1 MPSRLLRSFAECV
14 LPTGA
19 DLTVLKF
26 GLTRWRGDAF
36 MNMKHSVTSKMIAD
50 FVRLFVNRRAY
61 TIQSMRPHPIS
72 GRYYYFRPKAS
83 VQKMDLLLT
92 AKVVNQH
99 LSGQITIGLYS
110 INPKTQRSKWI
121 AIDADY
127 EEALEDLLKLQWEL
141 HNDGIETALERSRR
155 GGHLWIFAESPL
167 LSSACRIY
175 IHNLS
180 LRVGVPVKASGV
192 TEGIEIFPKQD
203 SVDTGAYGNSM
214 RAPLGIHRAVK
225 RRFYFYGADYTLEA
239 QFVYLNRLRKLTAE
253 QLKCLTANL
262 KMPEPFVKPSPLPVA
277 SLSRGRTG
285 AEFRMLEHVGRV
297 RKTGRNYWTRC
308 PSCALSG
315 HDHSGDNLAIAIDDP
330 RKYKCWAGCSKELIR
345 AAVGYPVRGRTL
357 IQARKTS

>member
-1 MPSRLLRSFAECV
+1 LSAPIPVVAR
-14 LPTGA
+14 A
-19 DLTVLKF
+19 DLTGLEF
-26 GLTRWRGDAF
+26 TLTREGRETF
-36 MNMKHSVTSKMIAD
+36 MNKQHYVTSKMIAD

-61 TIQSMRPHPIS
+61 TVQSMRPHPIS

-83 VQKMDLLLT
+83 VQRMDLVLT
-92 AKVVNQH
+92 GKVVRQH
-99 LSGQITIGLYS
+99 LSGETTIGLYP

-127 EEALEDLLKLQWEL
+127 DEALEDLLKLQWEL
-141 HNDGIETALERSRR
+141 QNDGVETALERSRR

-167 LSSACRIY
+167 LAGACRIY
-175 IHNLS
+175 IHNLA
-180 LRVGVPVKASGV
+180 LRVGVPVKGSGV

-203 SVDTGAYGNSM
+203 SVDTEAYGNSI

-239 QFVYLNRLRKLTAE
+239 QFAYLNRLHKLTEE

-262 KMPEPFVKPSPLPVA
+262 KMPEAFVKPSPLPVP
-277 SLSRGRTG
+277 SPVRGRTG
-285 AEFRMLEHVGRV
+285 AEFRILEHVGPV

-315 HDHSGDNLAIAIDDP
+315 HDRGGDNLAIAVDDP
-330 RKYKCWAGCSKELIR
+330 RKYRCWAGCNKEMIR
-345 AAVGYPVRGRTL
+345 AAVGYPVRGHTL